1 MNKPWVD
8 RFVNYLCNQ
17 KSINSDNTMGKYFKN
32 LITALMSDLTDFNDK
47 AVFRYR
53 IPKAEV

>member
-1 MNKPWVD
+1 
-8 RFVNYLCNQ
+8 
-17 KSINSDNTMGKYFKN
+17 MGKYFKN